1 MAERVERWGR
11 NTWHRSG
18 TSRTPAAPAGLSR
31 AERDLWDAYPTGRT
45 VDLTGRTQPLS
56 RVVRATVLAQL
67 LLGGCPARPG
77 FVPAVR
83 LKGAH
88 ITGRLDVSGGTV
100 GCELRL
106 DKCRLD
112 AAPLFANTKTR
123 QLRFRDCDMPGFDGG
138 GLQCDGYLSL
148 SGSTI
153 NGLLKLTRA
162 QLLGGFRLNDA
173 KVSNPG
179 DPTDWAVFTG
189 GMVVE
194 AGSFI
199 RRTEI
204 TGGMR
209 LVGARL
215 NGGLFMEGST
225 VKGLNHDAIDAENL
239 VATDAVELSNGF
251 TSEGR
256 IKLRGARVTG
266 VLSFS
271 RAILN
276 AGGDRLALQLSHVK
290 VNELNLWTD
299 GRIAGDVSLAYSH
312 VGVLMD
318 SEESWPERFRLDGFT
333 YDSLRGA
340 PLESRVEWVRRD
352 SRFNSRPYEQ
362 LATWYRLG
370 GHDDLVRETQLAKA
384 RDRRRLRRP
393 LARLPGLALD
403 WAIGYGHRP
412 WRAALWFALLL
423 TSGTVVFSVH
433 PPEQLKQPQDIPTFH
448 AFAYTLDLLVP
459 VPLFG
464 QRDHWNPTGWTV
476 WFSYF
481 LIVSGWIFA
490 TALITGATRILR
502 PSSSD

>member
-1 MAERVERWGR
+1 MAERVDRRAR
-11 NTWHRSG
+11 NAWHNSG
-18 TSRTPAAPAGLSR
+18 TSRTQSAPAGLSR

-45 VDLTGRTQPLS
+45 VDLTDRKEPLS
-56 RVVRATVLAQL
+56 RVVRASVLSQL

-88 ITGRLDVSGGTV
+88 ITGRLDVSGGTI
-100 GCELRL
+100 GCELKL
-106 DKCRLD
+106 DQCRLD
-112 AAPLFANTKTR
+112 AAPVFANTKTR
-123 QLRFRDCDMPGFDGG
+123 QLRFRDCEMPGFDGG

-153 NGLLKLTRA
+153 TGLLKLTRA
-162 QLLGGFRLNDA
+162 QLLGGFRLNQA
-173 KVSNPG
+173 KVSNPE

-189 GMVVE
+189 GMIVE
-194 AGSFI
+194 AGAFI
-199 RRTEI
+199 RNTEI
-204 TGGMR
+204 IGGMR

-225 VKGLNHDAIDAENL
+225 VKGLNHHAIDAENL

-251 TSEGR
+251 TAEGMIR
-256 IKLRGARVTG
+256 LRGCRVTG

-271 RAILN
+271 RAKLN
-276 AGGDRLALQLSHVK
+276 SAKDRLALHLSHSRVD
-290 VNELNLWTD
+290 ELNLWTD
-299 GRIAGDVSLAYSH
+299 KRIEGGVSLAYSR

-318 SEESWPERFRLDGFT
+318 SQESWPEILRLNGLT

-340 PLESRVEWVRRD
+340 PLESRLDWVRRD
-352 SRFNSRPYEQ
+352 AKFSASPYEQ
-362 LATWYRLG
+362 LAKWYRLA
-370 GHDDLVRETQLAKA
+370 GHDDLARETQLAKA
-384 RDRRRLRRP
+384 RGRRRLRRP
-393 LARLPGLALD
+393 PARLPGLALD

-423 TSGTVVFSVH
+423 ASGTVVFSMH
-433 PPEQLKQPQDIPTFH
+433 RPEQLQQPQDIPTFH

-490 TALITGATRILR
+490 TALIAGATRILR
-502 PSSSD
+502 PSSAE